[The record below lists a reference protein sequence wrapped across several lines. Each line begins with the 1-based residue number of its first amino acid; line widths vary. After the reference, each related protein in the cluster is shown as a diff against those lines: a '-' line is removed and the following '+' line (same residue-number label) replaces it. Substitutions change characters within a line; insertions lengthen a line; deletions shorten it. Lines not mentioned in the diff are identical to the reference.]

1 MPAGF
6 GVWYEVTEYE
16 EGSKEGIDCGILRCC
31 VQGEEKLELLYCF
44 TAGDETGYW
53 IWMKRE
59 KRRSAGGLPG
69 FLAYRKICKTFM
81 VVSPKAFLIY
91 LISSV

>member
-44 TAGDETGYW
+44 SAGDETGYW

-59 KRRSAGGLPG
+59 KEGLQE
-69 FLAYRKICKTFM
+69 
-81 VVSPKAFLIY
+81 VY
-91 LISSV
+91 LVFWQIEKSVRLSW